1 MKYTITGFSEKFGIP
16 KDEVIKNLNTTY
28 KAYITKERGITYIDE
43 QAARQE
49 QTEVKTEVKI
59 EEAVSPVSEEQKE
72 ISDNKALI
80 DGYKAQISELKQELA
95 KEREKN
101 SETEAKLLEMMDKVI
116 KLTENTQILMAQIQ
130 SQHQLLI
137 ENSKKKRTIRE
148 VFSDFIKKEKP

>member
-1 MKYTITGFSEKFGIP
+1 MKYTIAGFAEKFGIS
-16 KDEVIKNLNTTY
+16 KDEVYKNLNTTY
-28 KAYITKERGITYIDE
+28 KAYVTKERGIFYIDE

-49 QTEVKTEVKI
+49 QTEVKV
-59 EEAVSPVSEEQKE
+59 EETVSTISEEQKE
-72 ISDNKALI
+72 LNNNNALI
-80 DGYKAQISELKQELA
+80 DGYKAQINELKQELA

-148 VFSDFIKKEKP
+148 MFNDFIKKEKP

>member
-1 MKYTITGFSEKFGIP
+1 MKYTITGFSEKFDIP

-28 KAYITKERGITYIDE
+28 KAYVTKEGKITYIDE

-49 QTEVKTEVKI
+49 QTEVNV
-59 EEAVSPVSEEQKE
+59 EETVSTISKEQKE
-72 ISDNKALI
+72 LNNNNALI
-80 DGYKAQISELKQELA
+80 DGYKAQINELKQELA

-130 SQHQLLI
+130 SQHQQLLI

-148 VFSDFIKKEKP
+148 LFNDFIKKEKP

>member
-1 MKYTITGFSEKFGIP
+1 MKYTITGFSEKFNIQ

-28 KAYITKERGITYIDE
+28 KAYVTKERGITYIDE
-43 QAARQE
+43 QAARQ
-49 QTEVKTEVKI
+49 KH
-59 EEAVSPVSEEQKE
+59 EETKVEETVSTISEEQKE
-72 ISDNKALI
+72 LNNNNALI
-80 DGYKAQISELKQELA
+80 DGYKAQINELKQELA

-137 ENSKKKRTIRE
+137 ENNKKKRTIRE

>member
-1 MKYTITGFSEKFGIP
+1 MKYTITGFSEKFNIP

-28 KAYITKERGITYIDE
+28 KAYVMKERGITYIDE
-43 QAARQE
+43 QAARQK
-49 QTEVKTEVKI
+49 QTEAKI

-72 ISDNKALI
+72 VSDNKALI
-80 DGYKAQISELKQELA
+80 DGYKAQINELKQELA

>member
-1 MKYTITGFSEKFGIP
+1 MKYTITGFSEKFDIP

-43 QAARQE
+43 QAARQK
-49 QTEVKTEVKI
+49 QTEAKI

-72 ISDNKALI
+72 LNNNNALI
-80 DGYKAQISELKQELA
+80 DGYKAQINELKQELA

-148 VFSDFIKKEKP
+148 VFSDFIKKEP

>member
-1 MKYTITGFSEKFGIP
+1 MKYTITGFAEKFDIP

-28 KAYITKERGITYIDE
+28 KAYVTKERGITYIDE
-43 QAARQE
+43 QAARRE
-49 QTEVKTEVKI
+49 QTEAKI
-59 EEAVSPVSEEQKE
+59 EEAVIHTSEEQKKV
-72 ISDNKALI
+72 SDNKALI

-130 SQHQLLI
+130 SQHQQLLI

-148 VFSDFIKKEKP
+148 LFNDFIKKEKP

>member
-1 MKYTITGFSEKFGIP
+1 MKYTITGFSEKFNIT

-28 KAYITKERGITYIDE
+28 KAYVTKERGITYIDE
-43 QAARQE
+43 QAAWQKQE
-49 QTEVKTEVKI
+49 ETKV
-59 EEAVSPVSEEQKE
+59 EETVSTISEEQKE
-72 ISDNKALI
+72 LNNNNALI
-80 DGYKAQISELKQELA
+80 DEYKAQINELKQELA

>member
-1 MKYTITGFSEKFGIP
+1 MKYTITGFSEKFDIP

-28 KAYITKERGITYIDE
+28 KAYVTKEGKITYIDE

-49 QTEVKTEVKI
+49 QTEVKV
-59 EEAVSPVSEEQKE
+59 EETVSTISKEQKE
-72 ISDNKALI
+72 LNNNNALI
-80 DGYKAQISELKQELA
+80 DGYKAQINELKQELA

-130 SQHQLLI
+130 SQHQQLLI

-148 VFSDFIKKEKP
+148 LFNDFIKKKKP

>member
-1 MKYTITGFSEKFGIP
+1 MKVEETVSTISK
-16 KDEVIKNLNTTY
+16 
-28 KAYITKERGITYIDE
+28 
-43 QAARQE
+43 
-49 QTEVKTEVKI
+49 
-59 EEAVSPVSEEQKE
+59 EQKE
-72 ISDNKALI
+72 LNNNNALI
-80 DGYKAQISELKQELA
+80 DGYKAQINELKQELA

>member
-1 MKYTITGFSEKFGIP
+1 MKYTITGFSEKFDIP

-28 KAYITKERGITYIDE
+28 KSYVTKERGITYIDE
-43 QAARQE
+43 QAARQK
-49 QTEVKTEVKI
+49 Q
-59 EEAVSPVSEEQKE
+59 EETKVEETVSTISEEQKE
-72 ISDNKALI
+72 LNNNNALI

-137 ENSKKKRTIRE
+137 ENNKKKRTIRE

>member
-1 MKYTITGFSEKFGIP
+1 MKYTITGFSEKFNIP

-28 KAYITKERGITYIDE
+28 KSYVTKERGITYIDE
-43 QAARQE
+43 QAARREQE
-49 QTEVKTEVKI
+49 ETKI

-80 DGYKAQISELKQELA
+80 DGYKAQINELKQELA

-148 VFSDFIKKEKP
+148 VFSNFIKKEKP

>member
-1 MKYTITGFSEKFGIP
+1 MKYTITGFSEKFNIP

-28 KAYITKERGITYIDE
+28 KAYVTKERGITYIDE

-49 QTEVKTEVKI
+49 QTEVKV
-59 EEAVSPVSEEQKE
+59 EETVSTISEEQKE
-72 ISDNKALI
+72 LNNNNALI
-80 DGYKAQISELKQELA
+80 DGYKAQINELKQELA

>member
-1 MKYTITGFSEKFGIP
+1 MKYTITGFSEKFDIP

-28 KAYITKERGITYIDE
+28 KAYVTKERGITYIDE

-49 QTEVKTEVKI
+49 QTEAKI
-59 EEAVSPVSEEQKE
+59 EEAVIPTREEQKE
-72 ISDNKALI
+72 VSDNKALI
-80 DGYKAQISELKQELA
+80 DGYKAQINELKQELA

>member
-28 KAYITKERGITYIDE
+28 KAYVTKERGITYIDE
-43 QAARQE
+43 QAARREQE
-49 QTEVKTEVKI
+49 ETKI
-59 EEAVSPVSEEQKE
+59 KEAVSTISEEQKE
-72 ISDNKALI
+72 LNNNNALI
-80 DGYKAQISELKQELA
+80 DGYKAQINELKQELA

>member
-1 MKYTITGFSEKFGIP
+1 MKYTITGFSEKFDIP

-28 KAYITKERGITYIDE
+28 KAYVTKERGITYIDE

-49 QTEVKTEVKI
+49 QTEVKV
-59 EEAVSPVSEEQKE
+59 EETVSTISEEQKE
-72 ISDNKALI
+72 LNNNNALI
-80 DGYKAQISELKQELA
+80 DGYKAQINELKQELA

>member
-1 MKYTITGFSEKFGIP
+1 MKYTITGFSEKFNIP

-28 KAYITKERGITYIDE
+28 KAYVTKERGITYIDE

-49 QTEVKTEVKI
+49 QTEVKV
-59 EEAVSPVSEEQKE
+59 EETVSTISKEQKE
-72 ISDNKALI
+72 LNNNNALI
-80 DGYKAQISELKQELA
+80 DGYKAQINELKQELA

>member
-1 MKYTITGFSEKFGIP
+1 MKYTITGFSEKFDIP

-28 KAYITKERGITYIDE
+28 KAYVMKERGITYIDE

-49 QTEVKTEVKI
+49 QTEAKI
-59 EEAVSPVSEEQKE
+59 EEAVSSTSEEQKE
-72 ISDNKALI
+72 VSNNKALI

-130 SQHQLLI
+130 SQHQQLLI

-148 VFSDFIKKEKP
+148 LFNDFIKKEKP

>member
-1 MKYTITGFSEKFGIP
+1 MKYTITGFSEKFDIP

-28 KAYITKERGITYIDE
+28 KAYVTKERGITYIDE
-43 QAARQE
+43 QAARQR
-49 QTEVKTEVKI
+49 Q
-59 EEAVSPVSEEQKE
+59 EETKVEETVSTISEEQKE
-72 ISDNKALI
+72 LNNNNALI
-80 DGYKAQISELKQELA
+80 DGYKAQINELKQELT

>member
-1 MKYTITGFSEKFGIP
+1 MKYTITGFSEKFNIP
-16 KDEVIKNLNTTY
+16 KDEVINNLNTTY
-28 KAYITKERGITYIDE
+28 KAYVTKERGITYIDE
-43 QAARQE
+43 QAARQ
-49 QTEVKTEVKI
+49 KH
-59 EEAVSPVSEEQKE
+59 EETKVEETVSTISEEQKE
-72 ISDNKALI
+72 LNNNNALI
-80 DGYKAQISELKQELA
+80 DGYKAQINELKQELA

-137 ENSKKKRTIRE
+137 ENNKKKRTIRE

>member
-1 MKYTITGFSEKFGIP
+1 MKYTITSFSEKFNIP
-16 KDEVIKNLNTTY
+16 KDEIIKNLNTTY
-28 KAYITKERGITYIDE
+28 KAYVTKERGITYIDE

-49 QTEVKTEVKI
+49 QTEVKI
-59 EEAVSPVSEEQKE
+59 EETVSTISEEQKE
-72 ISDNKALI
+72 LNNNNALI
-80 DGYKAQISELKQELA
+80 DGYKAQINELKQELA

-148 VFSDFIKKEKP
+148 LFSDFIKKEP

>member
-1 MKYTITGFSEKFGIP
+1 MKYTITGFSEKFDIP

-28 KAYITKERGITYIDE
+28 KAYVTKEGKITYIDE

-49 QTEVKTEVKI
+49 QTEVKV
-59 EEAVSPVSEEQKE
+59 EETVSTISKEQKE
-72 ISDNKALI
+72 LNNNNALI
-80 DGYKAQISELKQELA
+80 DGYKAQINELKQELA

-130 SQHQLLI
+130 SQHQQLLI

-148 VFSDFIKKEKP
+148 LFNDFIKKEKP

>member
-1 MKYTITGFSEKFGIP
+1 MKYTITGFSEKFNIP

-28 KAYITKERGITYIDE
+28 KAYVTKERGITYIDE
-43 QAARQE
+43 QAARQK
-49 QTEVKTEVKI
+49 Q
-59 EEAVSPVSEEQKE
+59 EETKVEETVSTISEEQKE
-72 ISDNKALI
+72 LNNNNALI
-80 DGYKAQISELKQELA
+80 DGYKAQINELKQELA

-148 VFSDFIKKEKP
+148 LFSDFIKKEKP

>member
-16 KDEVIKNLNTTY
+16 KDEVIKNLNMTY

-49 QTEVKTEVKI
+49 QTEAKI

-130 SQHQLLI
+130 SQHQQLLI

-148 VFSDFIKKEKP
+148 MFNDFIKKEKP

>member
-1 MKYTITGFSEKFGIP
+1 MKYTITGFSEKFGIS
-16 KDEVIKNLNTTY
+16 KDEVYKNLNTTY
-28 KAYITKERGITYIDE
+28 KAYVTKERGIFYIDE

-49 QTEVKTEVKI
+49 ETKV
-59 EEAVSPVSEEQKE
+59 EETVSTISEEQKE
-72 ISDNKALI
+72 LNNNNVLI
-80 DGYKAQISELKQELA
+80 DGYKAQINELKQELE

>member
-1 MKYTITGFSEKFGIP
+1 MKYTITGFAEKFDIP

-28 KAYITKERGITYIDE
+28 KAYVTKERGITYIDE
-43 QAARQE
+43 QAARRE
-49 QTEVKTEVKI
+49 RTEAKI
-59 EEAVSPVSEEQKE
+59 EEAVIHTSEEQKKV
-72 ISDNKALI
+72 SDNKALI

-130 SQHQLLI
+130 SQHQQLLI

-148 VFSDFIKKEKP
+148 LFNDFIKKEKP

>member
-1 MKYTITGFSEKFGIP
+1 MKYTITGFSEKFNIP

-28 KAYITKERGITYIDE
+28 KTYITKEGKITYIDE
-43 QAARQE
+43 QAARQG
-49 QTEVKTEVKI
+49 QTEEKI
-59 EEAVSPVSEEQKE
+59 EETVCPISEEQEKQKE

-80 DGYKAQISELKQELA
+80 DGYKAQINELKQELA

-130 SQHQLLI
+130 SQHQQLLI

-148 VFSDFIKKEKP
+148 LFNDFIKKEKP

>member
-1 MKYTITGFSEKFGIP
+1 MKYTITSFSEKFNIS

-28 KAYITKERGITYIDE
+28 KAYVTKERGITYIDE
-43 QAARQE
+43 QAARREQE
-49 QTEVKTEVKI
+49 ETKI
-59 EEAVSPVSEEQKE
+59 EEVVSPVNEEQKE
-72 ISDNKALI
+72 IIDNKALI
-80 DGYKAQISELKQELA
+80 DGYKAQINELKQELA

-148 VFSDFIKKEKP
+148 VFSEFIKKEKP

>member
-1 MKYTITGFSEKFGIP
+1 MKYTITGFSEKFDIP

-28 KAYITKERGITYIDE
+28 KAYVTKEGKITYIDE

-49 QTEVKTEVKI
+49 QTEVNV
-59 EEAVSPVSEEQKE
+59 EETVSTISKEQKE
-72 ISDNKALI
+72 LNNNNALI
-80 DGYKAQISELKQELA
+80 YGYKAQINELKQELA

-130 SQHQLLI
+130 SQHQQLLI

-148 VFSDFIKKEKP
+148 LFNDFIKKEKP

>member
-1 MKYTITGFSEKFGIP
+1 MKYTITGFSEKFNIP

-28 KAYITKERGITYIDE
+28 KAYVTKERGITYIDE
-43 QAARQE
+43 QAARKG
-49 QTEVKTEVKI
+49 QTEEKI
-59 EEAVSPVSEEQKE
+59 EETVSPISEEQEKQKE

-80 DGYKAQISELKQELA
+80 DGYKAQINELKQELA

>member
-1 MKYTITGFSEKFGIP
+1 MKYTITGFSEKFNIQ

-28 KAYITKERGITYIDE
+28 KAYVTKERGITYIDE
-43 QAARQE
+43 QAARQ
-49 QTEVKTEVKI
+49 KH
-59 EEAVSPVSEEQKE
+59 EETKVEETVSTISEEQKE
-72 ISDNKALI
+72 LNNNNALI
-80 DGYKAQISELKQELA
+80 DGYKAQINELKQELA

-137 ENSKKKRTIRE
+137 ETNKKKRTIRE

>member
-1 MKYTITGFSEKFGIP
+1 MKYTIAGFAEKFGIS
-16 KDEVIKNLNTTY
+16 KDEVYKNLNTTY
-28 KAYITKERGITYIDE
+28 KSYVTKERGIFYIDE

-49 QTEVKTEVKI
+49 QTEVKV
-59 EEAVSPVSEEQKE
+59 EETVSTISEEQKE
-72 ISDNKALI
+72 LNNNNALI
-80 DGYKAQISELKQELA
+80 DGYKAQINELKQELA

-148 VFSDFIKKEKP
+148 VFNDFIKKEKP

>member
-1 MKYTITGFSEKFGIP
+1 MKYTITGFSEKFDIP
-16 KDEVIKNLNTTY
+16 KDEVIKNLNATY
-28 KAYITKERGITYIDE
+28 KAYVTKERGITYIDE
-43 QAARQE
+43 RAARQE
-49 QTEVKTEVKI
+49 QTEVKV
-59 EEAVSPVSEEQKE
+59 EETVSTISEEQKE
-72 ISDNKALI
+72 LNNNNALI
-80 DGYKAQISELKQELA
+80 DGYKAQINELKQELA

-148 VFSDFIKKEKP
+148 VFNDFIKKEKP

>member
-28 KAYITKERGITYIDE
+28 KAYVMKERGITYIDE

-49 QTEVKTEVKI
+49 QTEAKI
-59 EEAVSPVSEEQKE
+59 EEAVSSTSEEQKE
-72 ISDNKALI
+72 VSNNKTLI

-130 SQHQLLI
+130 SQHQQLLI
-137 ENSKKKRTIRE
+137 ENSKRKRTIRE
-148 VFSDFIKKEKP
+148 LFNDFIKKEKP

>member
-28 KAYITKERGITYIDE
+28 KAYVMKERGITYIDE

-49 QTEVKTEVKI
+49 QTEAKI
-59 EEAVSPVSEEQKE
+59 EEAVSSTSEEQEKQKE

-80 DGYKAQISELKQELA
+80 DGYKEQINELKQELA

-101 SETEAKLLEMMDKVI
+101 SETEVKLLEMMDKVI

-130 SQHQLLI
+130 SQHQQLLI

-148 VFSDFIKKEKP
+148 LFNDFIKKEKP

>member
-1 MKYTITGFSEKFGIP
+1 MKYTITGSSEKFDIP
-16 KDEVIKNLNTTY
+16 KDEVKKNLNTTY
-28 KAYITKERGITYIDE
+28 KAYVTKERGITYIDE
-43 QAARQE
+43 QAARQK
-49 QTEVKTEVKI
+49 Q
-59 EEAVSPVSEEQKE
+59 EETKVEETVSTISEEQKE
-72 ISDNKALI
+72 LNNNNALI
-80 DGYKAQISELKQELA
+80 DEYKAQINELKQELA

>member
-1 MKYTITGFSEKFGIP
+1 MKYTITSFSEKFNIS

-28 KAYITKERGITYIDE
+28 KAYVTKERGITYIDE
-43 QAARQE
+43 QAARREQE
-49 QTEVKTEVKI
+49 ETKI
-59 EEAVSPVSEEQKE
+59 EEAVNPVNEEQKE

-80 DGYKAQISELKQELA
+80 DGYKAQINELKQELA

-148 VFSDFIKKEKP
+148 VFSEFIKKEKP